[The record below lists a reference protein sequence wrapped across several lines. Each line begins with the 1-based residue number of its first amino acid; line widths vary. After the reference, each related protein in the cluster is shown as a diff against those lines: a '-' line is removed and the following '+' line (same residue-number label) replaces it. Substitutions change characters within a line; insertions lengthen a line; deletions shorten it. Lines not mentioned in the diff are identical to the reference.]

1 MSMSSMI
8 KKLQCERENA
18 IIDTHRKEVGH
29 MSINQRVKEVRQ
41 ALGMSQAKFAKALSM
56 SNGYIAGIELEHNRV
71 NDRIVKLM
79 GFILNVNEQWL
90 RTGEGCMFDKA
101 PDPLTELASS
111 TFKELKPVYQDYIIK
126 QMELLLEIQN
136 QENK

>member
-1 MSMSSMI
+1 MI
-8 KKLQCERENA
+8 KKLQCEQENA

-90 RTGEGCMFDKA
+90 RTGEGCMFDKV

-111 TFKELKPVYQDYIIK
+111 TFKELKPVYQNYIIK